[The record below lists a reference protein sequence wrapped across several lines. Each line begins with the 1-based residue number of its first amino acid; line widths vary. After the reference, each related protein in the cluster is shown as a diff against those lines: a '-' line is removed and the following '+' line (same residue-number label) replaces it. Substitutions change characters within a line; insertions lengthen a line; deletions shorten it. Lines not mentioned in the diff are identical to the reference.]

1 MIGALGGRE
10 SSVRGV
16 PVGSGGTEVVG
27 RGRRRR
33 AVTVGSLA
41 GVLVGA
47 LLAGC
52 QRAARPDLERAR
64 AAFLKTYAEIA
75 GSAYGDAV
83 AAARGLE
90 RAANDL
96 VAEPGAARL
105 ASAQRA
111 WRQARVPYLQTE
123 AYRFTGGP
131 IDAVEGRINAWPV
144 DEGFIEAVIADEGAH
159 PTLSADALAALNER
173 DGETN
178 ISTGFHAIEF
188 LLWGPDRSAQ
198 GPGARS
204 FEAFTATDRTS
215 RRRGQYLRLAC
226 GLLVRHLAEVAAAWS
241 DRPASYRSTFLAL
254 APDRALGLAVKGLGT
269 LAGPELAG
277 ERLTVAYETKD
288 QEHEHSC
295 FSDNTRDDLVLAAT
309 GIRNLVVGRYERT
322 GAGPV
327 TGTGLR
333 AVVAASQP
341 ELAGRLTEAT
351 EASLRA
357 LRAIP
362 APFDQA
368 ILGKDGTAGR
378 QAIRRAIA
386 AVQNQADRLAEVVRA
401 LRLPLTL

>member
-1 MIGALGGRE
+1 MTFWLA
-10 SSVRGV
+10 S
-16 PVGSGGTEVVG
+16 
-27 RGRRRR
+27 
-33 AVTVGSLA
+33 VTVTP
-41 GVLVGA
+41 V
-47 LLAGC
+47 
-52 QRAARPDLERAR
+52 AARVVAVLGHTLAR
-64 AAFLKTYAEIA
+64 VGHSGQPT
-75 GSAYGDAV
+75 GGV
-83 AAARGLE
+83 
-90 RAANDL
+90 
-96 VAEPGAARL
+96 VAEPGDVPGGVLDLVAPAVEVVARRGRV
-105 ASAQRA
+105 AQR
-111 WRQARVPYLQTE
+111 V
-123 AYRFTGGP
+123 
-131 IDAVEGRINAWPV
+131 
-144 DEGFIEAVIADEGAH
+144 
-159 PTLSADALAALNER
+159 
-173 DGETN
+173 
-178 ISTGFHAIEF
+178 
-188 LLWGPDRSAQ
+188 LLTHDPAQ
-198 GPGARS
+198 
-204 FEAFTATDRTS
+204 
-215 RRRGQYLRLAC
+215 
-226 GLLVRHLAEVAAAWS
+226 LVLHHL
-241 DRPASYRSTFLAL
+241 
-254 APDRALGLAVKGLGT
+254 LGT